1 MSGCWALI
9 ILITGVLAK
18 QACHLHGLCGGA
30 LYQRVGVSHGALL
43 LAPRTFMSILRALP
57 FELVAQTSNVLLECL
72 LDLP

>member
-1 MSGCWALI
+1 MSACWALI

-18 QACHLHGLCGGA
+18 QACQLHGGYGGA
-30 LYQRVGVSHGALL
+30 LYQRVGVSNGALL
-43 LAPRTFMSILRALP
+43 LAPRTFMFLLRALP